1 VPGALVALRGA
12 GPEQHTTTDAAGNYA
27 FTSLKPGKYLFRVA
41 AKGFTAFERQNVEIT
56 RPTVLDAQLLIE
68 GEKQVVNV
76 AEETNAV
83 SAEAADNGSALVLK
97 EKELAALS
105 DDPDE
110 LSEQLQA
117 LAGPGGGRP
126 PPYPHLHLCP
136 PPPEGL
142 TISPLPCAAMLK
154 LGQAYRSAR
163 IRASVTK
170 LGEA

>member
-1 VPGALVALRGA
+1 M
-12 GPEQHTTTDAAGNYA
+12 
-27 FTSLKPGKYLFRVA
+27 
-41 AKGFTAFERQNVEIT
+41 FERQNVEISK
-56 RPTVLDAQLLIE
+56 PTVLDAQLFIAA
-68 GEKQVVNV
+68 EKQVVK
-76 AEETNAV
+76 
-83 SAEAADNGSALVLK
+83 AADNGSAIVLK
-97 EKELAALS
+97 EKELVALS
-105 DDPDE
+105 DDPNE

-142 TISPLPCAAMLK
+142 TISPLPCAAMPK